1 MKAILYLSVVVL
13 LAVCATWAYRV
24 NYATQDALAH
34 IDDLRGQIAEET
46 EALGVLRAEWA
57 YLNRPDRLREL
68 VAANA
73 EALGLVELT
82 PEQFGEVSEAPF
94 PPPPPAPEETAPPA
108 PGGPEGA
115 IQGDANRAS
124 GHAALA
130 ANPANGAIE

>member
-1 MKAILYLSVVVL
+1 MKAVLYLSVVVL

-24 NYATQDALAH
+24 NYATQGALNR
-34 IDDLRGQIAEET
+34 IDDLRGEIAEET

-73 EALGLVELT
+73 EALGLVELS

-94 PPPPPAPEETAPPA
+94 PPPPPPAPEDAAPEE
-108 PGGPEGA
+108 PEGA
-115 IQGDANRAS
+115 TQGAARRPS
-124 GHAALA
+124 GHAALVP
-130 ANPANGAIE
+130 NPVNGAIE